1 MFDYDKFKL
10 KYITRADLIY
20 IACVLT
26 AAVLLVF
33 LFLITGIDRRMAVA
47 VVEQDGKEILRLALD
62 EQQTVRIPAE
72 NGFNVVVVT
81 GRGVLVSEADCPD
94 QICVRQGEI
103 SHSGESVVCLPHRL
117 VIRLEGAGDDGLD
130 AMTN

>member
-1 MFDYDKFKL
+1 MFENDKL
-10 KYITRADLIY
+10 KKKYFTKADLIF

-33 LFLITGIDRRMAVA
+33 LFLISAADREVAVA
-47 VVEQDGKEILRLALD
+47 VVEQDGREILRLSLD
-62 EQQTVRIPAE
+62 EEQTVRIPAA

-81 GRGVLVSEADCPD
+81 GQGVLVSEADCPD

-103 SHSGESVVCLPHRL
+103 SHGGETIVCLPHRL
-117 VIRLEGAGDDGLD
+117 VIYLEDPGDDGLD